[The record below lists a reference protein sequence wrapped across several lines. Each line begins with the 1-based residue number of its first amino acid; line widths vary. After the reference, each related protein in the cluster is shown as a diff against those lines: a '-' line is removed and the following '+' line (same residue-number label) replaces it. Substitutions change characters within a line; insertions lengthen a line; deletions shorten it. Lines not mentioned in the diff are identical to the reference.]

1 MSRITRVLLSL
12 PLVGLPLASWATS
25 TLAGPEPAA
34 AEAPAAGTEGATTGA
49 EAAGG
54 AEAGATAEPAAAST
68 KPVAIIRQE
77 MEDRMAELGDLAANA
92 RRDTDLVRAACVLE
106 KEERAQG
113 VMELATSELLVI
125 RDSAATEQQRGF
137 AAEKL
142 AAANERLDGLV
153 KQAKECTGDT
163 TPEVEDDL
171 TDNDESVVPLIPEA
185 DPTQSGGTAP
195 QPTPVPP
202 SVDDQRPPTVGSPS
216 K

>member
-34 AEAPAAGTEGATTGA
+34 AEAPAAGTEAAGAEAATGA
-49 EAAGG
+49 EA
-54 AEAGATAEPAAAST
+54 AGATAEPAAAST